1 MENIKQKIVLPTR
14 GVCNT
19 TPDPICEDNEL
30 EDCVGFSYS
39 DEAIRPIQDA
49 KKLDLAADVGTLQ
62 YVHRLNDGISVNHI
76 FVSGDSFIYG
86 ETTEQVA
93 EDVTITGVSSVGN
106 TLLVNTERGVYYFL
120 WYNGAYENLGN
131 KIPEPDI
138 TFRMKGADN
147 PLDTFVSSASDV
159 DDLAE
164 SLSDGAR
171 KVKNENIPAFYD
183 AFAGAYALNKKKLSE
198 LRGFHSPFF
207 VCYALELYDGSFTM
221 ASNPILMLPTMDR
234 GTVFTFLDNSSTNRY
249 SCKTFYSKLQY
260 HLIYDFTRWAD
271 IVKNISVFVS
281 REVEQ
286 FNLNPKIEQENDK
299 IFPFE
304 EKTIKG
310 IVNNKFYTGKQ
321 GDGDG
326 GSRVKCMEV
335 FELRPLDE
343 VTEEL
348 TSFSNFYKISEIKSV
363 PHDMEHES
371 FLYVTIENDRT
382 IENLTTQKRLE
393 PIDFYSHCVLS
404 SPYMTV
410 LNRRLNL
417 ANITRTFFEGFKS
430 FMPIIAYSYGGIY
443 EMNFSYRIKVT
454 IKING
459 VENFVEHQFRSY
471 NTFHSQMWYYY
482 PDPRATHV
490 KITKLS
496 SSGETTILDA
506 DLTEHKG
513 LNGAYYF
520 GGFMSSEPSEGVWY
534 ECDEYSILPEPEHL
548 GNTLAQSEADNPFVF
563 SASGYVR
570 VGQGAILGLAAL
582 TTALSNDAYKVAT
595 TIAFTTQGIWGL
607 EIDGEGV
614 YKTVPPSF
622 SREVCSNP
630 KSITM
635 VDNGIYYVSKRG
647 LMVISDN
654 ANGCVTTQ
662 ICGKSHKE
670 YDSFTE
676 FIQNCTCAYDY
687 RDSQLW
693 LINPDYDFHWVYSIK
708 SGTLSRKEDGH
719 SYEAV
724 VSDYPDTLLQ
734 AEGSIFSMYQEPN
747 INDDETLYSGFFIT
761 RPMKF
766 EQAMALK
773 SLRDLKHI
781 KDVSP
786 EAEIDLT
793 IYASDDCASW
803 QQLPSLKGR
812 GFKYFKFRYDLTN
825 LKAADAFC
833 GTVLYYTTRE
843 TDRIR

>member
-39 DEAIRPIQDA
+39 DEAVRPIQDV
-49 KKLDLAADVGTLQ
+49 KPLLSIGEGTLM
-62 YVHRLNDGISVNHI
+62 YVHRLNDGETVNYISTTGTDI
-76 FVSGDSFIYG
+76 RWGDDGCVEIGFAVRS
-86 ETTEQVA
+86 VKC
-93 EDVTITGVSSVGN
+93 VGN
-106 TLLVNTERGVYYFL
+106 TLLVNTDNGLYYLL
-120 WYNGAYENLGN
+120 WYNGTYKNIGN
-131 KIPEPDI
+131 KITEPELYFDMQTSGVMEESYHPPFGLNDYLSN
-138 TFRMKGADN
+138 GC
-147 PLDTFVSSASDV
+147 DV
-159 DDLAE
+159 ENLY
-164 SLSDGAR
+164 STDGAAI
-171 KVKNENIPAFYD
+171 KVQKKNIDAFYD
-183 AFAGAYALNKKKLSE
+183 GVAAAYAKNKNDVAEKKM
-198 LRGFHSPFF
+198 FHSPFF
-207 VCYALELYDGSFTM
+207 VCYAFEMYDGTYSM
-221 ASNPILMLPTMDR
+221 ASNPILMLPSTTRSSYFMK
-234 GTVFTFLDNSSTNRY
+234 VPDNP
-249 SCKTFYSKLQY
+249 
-260 HLIYDFTRWAD
+260 LICVTHFARLVYWLLYDFTPWKD
-271 IVKNISVFVS
+271 IIKNITIFASP
-281 REVEQ
+281 Q
-286 FNLNPKIEQENDK
+286 IEQLDIKPNYDTTISEHVFISASNR
-299 IFPFE
+299 FE
-304 EKTIKG
+304 G
-310 IVNNKFYTGKQ
+310 IIEGKFYGFDISHLQNTRYIYR
-321 GDGDG
+321 DVLPERER
-326 GSRVKCMEV
+326 SEV
-335 FELRPLDE
+335 LRDLVDMG
-343 VTEEL
+343 L
-348 TSFSNFYKISEIKSV
+348 FYKIAEIKDANTDPLHTSWEFVPILEKSV
-363 PHDMEHES
+363 
-371 FLYVTIENDRT
+371 LR
-382 IENLTTQKRLE
+382 NLTTQPRLE
-393 PIDFYSHCVLS
+393 PLEFYSHCS
-404 SPYMTV
+404 FAATGIETF
-410 LNRRLNL
+410 NRRLNMYGVS
-417 ANITRTFFEGFKS
+417 RTFFEGFKS
-430 FMPIIAYSYGGIY
+430 FMPLGGDPELSRGFLFKWFY
-443 EMNFSYRIKVT
+443 TVEVT
-454 IKING
+454 ILING
-459 VENFVEHQFRSY
+459 EENIVRYSF
-471 NTFHSQMWYYY
+471 NTIDAFCSQMWYYY
-482 PDPRATHV
+482 PDPRAKHV
-490 KITKLS
+490 KITNRN
-496 SSGETTILDA
+496 GRIILDV
-506 DLTEHKG
+506 DLTEHKR

-520 GGFMSSEPSEGVWY
+520 SDFISSTYIEVRGEGEESLTLPAPENLNNYLLQSPVDMPFM
-534 ECDEYSILPEPEHL
+534 
-548 GNTLAQSEADNPFVF
+548 F

-570 VGQGAILGLAAL
+570 VGQGKILGLAAL
-582 TTALSNDAYKVAT
+582 TTALSQDAYKVAT

-614 YKTVPPSF
+614 YKTVPPPF

-662 ICGKSHKE
+662 ICGKNHKE

-708 SGTLSRKEDGH
+708 SGTLSRKKDGH

-734 AEGSIFSMYQEPN
+734 AEGSLFSMYQEPN

-786 EAEIDLT
+786 EAEIVLT
-793 IYASDDCASW
+793 IYASNDCASW
-803 QQLPSLKGR
+803 QQLSSLKGR

-833 GTVLYYTTRE
+833 GTVLYYTTRL